1 MNRGQRAG
9 GRASPPVIL
18 HEEQQVPSAPQTS
31 RSRCSQR
38 PPTAGRGPGGR
49 GARVPAVVPEEGML
63 TLTQKARFPR
73 TSEGPRQES
82 ATLLL

>member
-1 MNRGQRAG
+1 MCPTDEPVQVLAETALSWQGARWQR
-9 GRASPPVIL
+9 V
-18 HEEQQVPSAPQTS
+18 
-31 RSRCSQR
+31 
-38 PPTAGRGPGGR
+38 
-49 GARVPAVVPEEGML
+49 RVPAVVPEEGML

>member
-9 GRASPPVIL
+9 GRASLPVIL
-18 HEEQQVPSAPQTS
+18 HEEQQVPSAPERS

-38 PPTAGRGPGGR
+38 PPTAGRGRGGR
-49 GARVPAVVPEEGML
+49 GARVPAVVPEEGKL
-63 TLTQKARFPR
+63 TLTRKTRFPR